1 MTEPRTVLEIASRAQ
16 AVYCT
21 KCAAHSWDAC
31 RGEEPGMHLARFWR
45 ARDMG
50 LITAGDLDF
59 VFDKAGLTPLFDKKI
74 PFEES

>member
-1 MTEPRTVLEIASRAQ
+1 
-16 AVYCT
+16 
-21 KCAAHSWDAC
+21 
-31 RGEEPGMHLARFWR
+31 MHLARFWR